1 MVVMKEMNRITS
13 ESRQEAE
20 VEDKIE
26 VEAEGMVVL
35 SKRSFRRKIARVQN
49 EEG

>member
-1 MVVMKEMNRITS
+1 MVVMKKMNRITS

-20 VEDKIE
+20 VEDKVE

-35 SKRSFRRKIARVQN
+35 SKRSFRRKIARVKN